1 MNAPTPD
8 IIIPPEVTES
18 ALQSIGVFFEP
29 ICGINRNANVKDF
42 LDTSKSFKRA
52 GIIERYTPIEGKK
65 LLEVGSGFG
74 TNLAVWIKH
83 FKVDGYGVEPG
94 GVGFNQGFLAS
105 QKLFSAN
112 GIDPNRI
119 VNANGES
126 LPFQDES
133 FDIVYSG
140 NVLEHTQDPERVVS
154 EAVRV
159 LRKGG
164 VLHMEMPNYLSY
176 FEGHYLVFQPPIIWK
191 PILPFWVR
199 FVFRKDPAFARTL
212 QTGINPIWCRR
223 IVKKLNKSHSVNL
236 ISVGDELFLERL
248 SNTFQFEMQTVGS
261 RLGGLISMVRKLNW
275 GNWIGHT
282 IVAAQGFYPI
292 YLTLQKTP
300 VR

>member
-1 MNAPTPD
+1 MNEDMPA

-18 ALQSIGVFFEP
+18 ALESIGVFFEP
-29 ICGINRNANVKDF
+29 ICGVDRNANVKDF

-52 GIIERYTPIEGKK
+52 GIIQRYTPIQAKK
-65 LLEVGSGFG
+65 LLEAGSGFG

-83 FKVDGYGVEPG
+83 FQVDGYGVEPG

-105 QKLFSAN
+105 QKLLSAN
-112 GIDPNRI
+112 GIDPGRI

-126 LPFQDES
+126 LPFPDES

-140 NVLEHTQDPERVVS
+140 NVLEHTQDPERVLS
-154 EAVRV
+154 ESVRV

-164 VLHMEMPNYLSY
+164 ILDMEMPNYLSY

-191 PILPFWVR
+191 PMLPLWVR
-199 FVFRKDPAFARTL
+199 MFRKDPAFARTL

-223 IVKKLNKSHSVNL
+223 MIRKLNKSYSVNL

-248 SNTFQFEMQTVGS
+248 SNTFQFEMQTIGA
-261 RLGGLISMVRKLNW
+261 RLGGLMSALRRLNW

-292 YLTLQKTP
+292 YLTVQKSEI
-300 VR
+300 

>member
-1 MNAPTPD
+1 MNETPAL
-8 IIIPPEVTES
+8 IIPPEVWES
-18 ALQSIGVFFEP
+18 AVESIGVFFEP
-29 ICGINRNANVKDF
+29 ISGVERNANINDF

-52 GIIERYTPIEGKK
+52 GMIRRYIPIEGKK
-65 LLEVGSGFG
+65 VLEVGSGFG

-83 FKVDGYGVEPG
+83 FQVDGYGVEPG

-105 QKLFSAN
+105 QKLLSAN
-112 GIDPNRI
+112 GIDPHRI

-126 LPFQDES
+126 LPFPDES

-140 NVLEHTQDPERVVS
+140 NVLEHTQDPERVLNES
-154 EAVRV
+154 VRV

-164 VLHMEMPNYLSY
+164 ILHMEMPNYLSY

-191 PILPFWVR
+191 PMLPFWVR
-199 FVFRKDPAFARTL
+199 LFRKDPAFARTL

-223 IVKKLNKSHSVNL
+223 MIRKLNKSYSVNL
-236 ISVGDELFLERL
+236 ISIGDDLFLERL
-248 SNTFQFEMQTVGS
+248 SNTFRFEMQTIGA
-261 RLGGLISMVRKLNW
+261 RLGGVMSVLRKLNW

-292 YLTLQKTP
+292 YLTLRKTEA
-300 VR
+300 R